1 MSDDYNIGAIRR
13 LLTAAFDSGELRIF
27 CMDRPVLRPV
37 VSQFGLGMG
46 LDDMVGEVID
56 FCRTRLLWDEM
67 LAAVKEERPA
77 QYKRFEAELGGSG
90 QTPPLRPQPTPPAA
104 TTAPGSKIRILF
116 LAANPR
122 DTDQLRLG
130 DEVRAIDQA
139 LRMAEFRDRFDL
151 EQQWAV
157 RVSDLQGL
165 LLRFKPHVV
174 HFSGHGSTFSEIILE
189 NAQGN
194 AQAVPEEA
202 LAGLFRVLKGN
213 IRCVVLNACYSKVQA
228 RAIAR
233 EIECVVGMSKAITDV
248 AAINFSASFYQAL
261 AYGESVRAA
270 FELGCLQ
277 INMEGLG
284 EEDTPKLKTK
294 RGVDAAQLTLI
305 GTA

>member
-37 VSQFGLGMG
+37 VTKFGSGMG
-46 LDDMVGEVID
+46 LDDMVDEVID
-56 FCRTRLLWDEM
+56 FCRTRLVWDDL

-77 QYKRFEAELGGSG
+77 QYKRFEAELGRSG
-90 QTPPLRPQPTPPAA
+90 QTAPVRPQPTQSAVTPSPE
-104 TTAPGSKIRILF
+104 SKIKILF
-116 LAANPR
+116 LAANPQ
-122 DTDQLRLG
+122 DTDRLRL
-130 DEVRAIDQA
+130 DEEVRAIDQA
-139 LRMAEFRDRFDL
+139 LRMAEFRDRFEL

-202 LAGLFRVLKGN
+202 LARLFRVLKGN

-233 EIECVVGMSKAITDV
+233 EIDCVIGMSKAITDPS
-248 AAINFSASFYQAL
+248 AINFSASFYQAL
-261 AYGESVRAA
+261 AYGESVQTA
-270 FELGCLQ
+270 FDLGCLQ

-284 EEDTPKLKTK
+284 EEDTPKLKAR
-294 RGVDAAQLTLI
+294 RGVDATKVTLV
-305 GTA
+305 GPA